1 MWIPSAWCIR
11 KALVFAGSDAFRI
24 LRTWYGAWRT
34 MHAQCNVK
42 GSRWLYRYD
51 VIQREC
57 VITASWDGCVHIF
70 WHVLRSHE
78 SHITQTEWGNRY
90 CAKFDGLLLRN
101 PNLQRACGPRAFI
114 TGILVRIPSF
124 NRANMDR
131 YLFSYIP
138 YRQIGLF
145 SIYCTFIYIKFSIDS
160 ILNYIIDEYYS
171 NCIIARI
178 TRRDSMKL

>member
-1 MWIPSAWCIR
+1 M
-11 KALVFAGSDAFRI
+11 
-24 LRTWYGAWRT
+24 
-34 MHAQCNVK
+34 
-42 GSRWLYRYD
+42 
-51 VIQREC
+51 
-57 VITASWDGCVHIF
+57 
-70 WHVLRSHE
+70 LRSHE

-145 SIYCTFIYIKFSIDS
+145 SIYRTFIYIKFLIDS

-171 NCIIARI
+171 NCIIAI